1 MMKNCLEKLT
11 KRLNKIKEEKDY
23 IKNLYTKLSG
33 QEELLIE
40 LLNEVKDFKEEG
52 IADGNSESN

>member
-33 QEELLIE
+33 KEELLIE

>member
-1 MMKNCLEKLT
+1 LEKLT